1 MEHSDFSES
10 KEMIGPFREESEA
23 VCDYA
28 ERQFQGVQR
37 KDNLQLFLLMLN
49 SSFLVI

>member
-10 KEMIGPFREESEA
+10 KDMIGPFREESEA
-23 VCDYA
+23 TCDYA

-37 KDNLQLFLLMLN
+37 KDNQLFLLTLN